1 MTTAAPTPAE
11 VHVTPERI
19 MQFAWGYS
27 IPLVLEA
34 AIRHRVFDVLDS
46 GPMNLD
52 ALAQATGASR
62 RGLTAIVNVLVGLDF
77 LSKDAQENFALT
89 AESSAFLVT
98 TKPSFMGGIIR
109 HTSEQL
115 LPSWLKLNE
124 VVATGKPVHSVNE
137 EKQGGEFFHDFVLDI
152 FPMSYAPAQA
162 LAAHMDYASAG
173 PVSVLDL
180 AAGSG
185 VWGIAQAQAGPQVR
199 VTALDWPEVIDI
211 TKKTVAKFGLSDRY
225 TFVEG
230 DLASADFGSGHNLAT
245 LGHILHSEGAAR
257 SRALLDK
264 VFARA
269 RSRRHHRHPG
279 VPRQRRPH
287 RPPQR
292 PHLRRQHAGEHR
304 RRRHLLLRRDQ
315 LVAHRSRLR
324 RPPHPR
330 RPRPVAAHPRYQTL
344 TTGNL
349 DSPRPSRA
357 PSCRLFSGD
366 RVGDHERVPRRGTS
380 LLVPNEANR
389 ICGLQPL
396 RLPG

>member
-1 MTTAAPTPAE
+1 MTTTAPTPAQ

-46 GPMNLD
+46 GPMSLD

-62 RGLTAIVNVLVGLDF
+62 RGLAAIANVLVGLDF
-77 LSKDAQENFALT
+77 LSKDEQGNFALT

-124 VVATGKPVHSVNE
+124 VVATGKPVTSVNQE
-137 EKQGGEFFHDFVLDI
+137 NQGGAFFHEFVVDI

-185 VWGIAQAQAGPQVR
+185 VWGIAQAQAGPDVR

-211 TKKTVAKFGLSDRY
+211 TKKTVGKFGLSDRY

-230 DLASADFGSGHNLAT
+230 DLASADFGAGHNLAT
-245 LGHILHSEGAAR
+245 LGHILHSEGEAR

-264 VFARA
+264 VFNALA
-269 RSRRHHRHPG
+269 PG
-279 VPRQRRPH
+279 GTIAIQ
-287 RPPQR
+287 
-292 PHLRRQHAGEHR
+292 EF
-304 RRRHLLLRRDQ
+304 
-315 LVAHRSRLR
+315 LVNADR
-324 RPPHPR
+324 
-330 RPRPVAAHPRYQTL
+330 
-344 TTGNL
+344 TGPLNGL
-349 DSPRPSRA
+349 IFAVNMLVNTD
-357 PSCRLFSGD
+357 
-366 RVGDHERVPRRGTS
+366 VGDTFSFEEISSWLIEAGFVDPRTLAAPGPS
-380 LLVPNEANR
+380 
-389 ICGLQPL
+389 PL
-396 RLPG
+396 ILATKP